1 MPRPISSLSVQD
13 LLPPQPAN
21 HGRIRLLPAQ
31 SAQGLAVFDPKQ
43 HTTPGLNFATQDYL
57 ALAAHPAL
65 RSAAM
70 AALGQH
76 RLGAPGSAPAMGMT
90 TPVLAL
96 ESRTA
101 RFLQMPCAVAF
112 PSGADAIRTTLHT
125 ILRPGDDVIVDTNAH
140 PAMFETVLTARARLH
155 RSPAAS
161 VEGVERRLRRL
172 SSQPRRGQIY
182 VALAA
187 VSAQSSQIIDL
198 AELAELCC
206 THDARLIVDTS
217 HDLGSMAQNGG
228 GVMEIQG
235 CMGRIDIVLGSFAKC
250 FGASGGFAA
259 FRDPALRD
267 QLRRGQ
273 AGQWRTAA
281 LSPINASAILAA
293 FDIVDS
299 AEGRRRRR
307 RLHGSTL
314 RLRNHLMADGLRVMG
329 QPSPLV
335 PVRLPPLTALPRTAL
350 LESAGPM
357 LTLLQAPL
365 VAAHAPRWR
374 VQLSS
379 DHGAADIDDLAEL
392 IRDVTRAFDRQS
404 RPVRRVALPQP

>member
-1 MPRPISSLSVQD
+1 MPRSISSLTVQD
-13 LLPPQPAN
+13 LLPLQPAS
-21 HGRIRLLPAQ
+21 HCRIRLLPAK
-31 SAQGLAVFDPKQ
+31 SAQGLAVFDPTY
-43 HTTPGLNFATQDYL
+43 HGTPGLNFATQDYL

-90 TPVLAL
+90 APVLAL
-96 ESRTA
+96 EARTA
-101 RFLQMPCAVAF
+101 RFLHLPCAVVF

-125 ILRPGDDVIVDTNAH
+125 ILRPGDDVIVDANAH

-172 SSQPRRGQIY
+172 AAHPRRGQVY

-187 VSAQSSQIIDL
+187 VSAQSSQVADL
-198 AELAELCC
+198 TELTELC
-206 THDARLIVDTS
+206 HAYDARLIVDVS

-235 CMGRIDIVLGSFAKC
+235 CLGRIDIVLGSFAKS

-267 QLRRGQ
+267 ELRRGQ
-273 AGQWRTAA
+273 TGQWRTAA

-293 FDIVDS
+293 FDIVDG

-307 RLHGSTL
+307 RLHGSSL
-314 RLRNHLMADGLRVMG
+314 RLRNHLMADGLRLMG
-329 QPSPLV
+329 QPSPLI
-335 PVRLPPLTALPRTAL
+335 PVRLPPLTALPRTTL
-350 LESAGPM
+350 LESAGPVV
-357 LTLLQAPL
+357 TLLQAPL

-374 VQLSS
+374 IQLSS
-379 DHGAADIDDLAEL
+379 DHSAAHIDDLAEL

-404 RPVRRVALPQP
+404 RPVRRIALPQP